1 MIRTDRKR
9 SRRRL
14 YLILGGLGL
23 VILAAGLA
31 IFQPWLLW
39 VDNDVHDELPT
50 ASAGGSSGRQAG
62 TATLISRGTFV
73 SHAHE
78 PAGTASLYRL
88 PDGRYQL
95 ALAGLRTTTG
105 PDVRVWMS
113 AGPVVEGKAG
123 WHTAEKHRHLDV
135 APIKGN
141 RGDQLYNLPKG
152 FDPARWPTV
161 DLWCVRFSVS
171 FGAAALK
178 PVS

>member
-1 MIRTDRKR
+1 
-9 SRRRL
+9 
-14 YLILGGLGL
+14 
-23 VILAAGLA
+23 
-31 IFQPWLLW
+31 
-39 VDNDVHDELPT
+39 
-50 ASAGGSSGRQAG
+50 
-62 TATLISRGTFV
+62 
-73 SHAHE
+73 
-78 PAGTASLYRL
+78 
-88 PDGRYQL
+88 
-95 ALAGLRTTTG
+95 
-105 PDVRVWMS
+105 MS